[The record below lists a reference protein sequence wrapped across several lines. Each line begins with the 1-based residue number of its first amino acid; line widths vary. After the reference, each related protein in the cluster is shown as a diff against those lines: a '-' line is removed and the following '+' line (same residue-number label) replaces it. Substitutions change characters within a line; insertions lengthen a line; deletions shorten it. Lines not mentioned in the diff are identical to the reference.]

1 VGFVGGG
8 DFRLSPAS
16 PFVGVA
22 SDGTNPGA
30 DFGAIQSRTASAR
43 TGRS

>member
-30 DFGAIQSRTASAR
+30 DFGAIQSRTGTVL
-43 TGRS
+43 TGQ